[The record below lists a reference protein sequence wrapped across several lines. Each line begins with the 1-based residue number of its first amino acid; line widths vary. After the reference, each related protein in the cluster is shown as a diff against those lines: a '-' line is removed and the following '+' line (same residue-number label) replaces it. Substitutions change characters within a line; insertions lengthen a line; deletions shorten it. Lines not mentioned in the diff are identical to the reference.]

1 MISISILKH
10 FFVQF
15 GSDFDIFYFVTNLV
29 LVSFVCFFFEFFFVF
44 DSSRL
49 PFALL
54 PCLPVQNRENL
65 LFLSTMIFDFPRPHF
80 LVVLLPIWF
89 RLMGLCCISQ
99 TMDFQYILFHF
110 VCFLHGFLA
119 QGVYRFLPRF
129 LKNLSA
135 TVTRFSTRRAPENEI
150 LEARASYHLVGWPSV
165 R

>member
-1 MISISILKH
+1 MHFGTHFCTNLVGCSYFLMISISILKH

-29 LVSFVCFFFEFFFVF
+29 LVSFVCFFFRFFFVF

-65 LFLSTMIFDFPRPHF
+65 LFLSTMILDFPRPHV

-99 TMDFQYILFHF
+99 PMDFQDIIFHF
-110 VCFLHGFLA
+110 VCFLHGFWHKVFTGFC
-119 QGVYRFLPRF
+119 QDFGRIC
-129 LKNLSA
+129 
-135 TVTRFSTRRAPENEI
+135 RRQ
-150 LEARASYHLVGWPSV
+150 
-165 R
+165 